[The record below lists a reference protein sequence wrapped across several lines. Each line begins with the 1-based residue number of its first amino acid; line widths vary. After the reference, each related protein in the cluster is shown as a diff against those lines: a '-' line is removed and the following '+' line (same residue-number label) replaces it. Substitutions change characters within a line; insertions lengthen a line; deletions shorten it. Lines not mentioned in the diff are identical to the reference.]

1 MATVAEARA
10 ATAPSSRAHRPP
22 RAALLAPW
30 LMAWV
35 KIWPAGPGASRS
47 TVWVSSW
54 RSWSTFMAV
63 ASPTT
68 AITNG
73 SRVSITWKARLREW
87 LVPSAARK
95 RTNESLASWPQPVL
109 RRVRRASS
117 PSSS

>member
-10 ATAPSSRAHRPP
+10 ATAPASRANTPP

-30 LMAWV
+30 RMAWV
-35 KIWPAGPGASRS
+35 KIWPAGPGAIRS

-54 RSWSTFMAV
+54 RNWSMFRTV
-63 ASPTT
+63 VSPTT
-68 AITNG
+68 AMTNG
-73 SRVSITWKARLREW
+73 SSVSMTWKAREREW

-95 RTNESLASWPQPVL
+95 RTNESLASRAQPVL
-109 RRVRRASS
+109 RSVRRASS